1 MSSSLHS
8 NGASRR
14 TPTFSFVLSCDL
26 DLQVQVLVDSV
37 VGCLPVYRD
46 AQHLA
51 LPTVR
56 PSALWVEAV
65 LADRYDTLGIPV
77 RTSYAEATFSGCTW
91 DTTLTFATRYRD
103 LDHTAQLAL
112 TVWEVREGVPQ
123 RALAGATLRFFSK
136 KGRLKTGAHTLR
148 LWTPGPADGGWP
160 SKTPGKVPLKER
172 GERGRVEQVLK
183 RFERGELESVP
194 WLDGL
199 TLRAIDELAAEG
211 ARGAAPAAGEPLA
224 LLVGLPSFPQ
234 AVVYQAAALP
244 GGAGVADAAPD
255 ALRSTDVAPAARTPP
270 GVAPPTWLPIQDPE
284 LGRDNPSEL
293 KARKL
298 ARSHTRGLVDPS
310 AKPGAEER
318 AALDAVLAAPPTR
331 ALGGAEQA
339 LLWRY
344 RYALASE
351 RRALTRFLRCVDWAD
366 GGEAAQAAAL
376 MAAWAPID
384 VADALE
390 LLSPDY
396 GNEEVRG
403 HAVRVLEAKGDE
415 ELLAYMLQLVQALR
429 YEPADD
435 SRLGRF
441 LARRGAAS
449 LRLATPL
456 FWYLC
461 AELEDPGFGRRAAL
475 VQAALLRG
483 LDPALEDAL
492 ASQLDLAARLR
503 HLADVVQAT
512 RGSAARRAETLRAL
526 VSPGGAAADLARL
539 ACPNP
544 LDPGTRLLGLDASQ
558 CTVFKSALC
567 PLRLVFFTE
576 PGGDDGAR
584 AGVGGS
590 GGGAGVE
597 GGGGGPEGG
606 GGGPE
611 GGGGVDGRAPAG
623 EPGTGLASPPHGR
636 LPPNPSLPLDPFP
649 PSDGG
654 PPTHRPHHPATLT
667 LIYKRGDD
675 LRQDQLV
682 VQMISLMDT
691 LLRREHLDLRVTR
704 YAVLPTSSRDGLIQ
718 FVPAVPLARLLATH
732 RSIHRY
738 LAQAAPDAT
747 GPYGLQPGVLANFV
761 KSCAAACVMTYILGV
776 GDRHLDNLLLA
787 RDGRLFHIDF
797 GFILGRDPKPF
808 PPPMKLCREMV
819 DALGGADSEH
829 YRRFASHACEAFN
842 VLRKSAGLLTG
853 LLRLMAG
860 SRLPDIAADP
870 DAALLKVQEKL
881 RLDLGDEEAARY
893 MRQLLADSASA
904 LMPAIMET
912 THRWAQYWR

>member
-1 MSSSLHS
+1 MNLFEYPMYP
-8 NGASRR
+8 RVPPR
-14 TPTFSFVLSCDL
+14 CP
-26 DLQVQVLVDSV
+26 QVQVLVDSV

-183 RFERGELESVP
+183 RFERGELES
-194 WLDGL
+194 
-199 TLRAIDELAAEG
+199 
-211 ARGAAPAAGEPLA
+211 
-224 LLVGLPSFPQ
+224 
-234 AVVYQAAALP
+234 
-244 GGAGVADAAPD
+244 
-255 ALRSTDVAPAARTPP
+255 
-270 GVAPPTWLPIQDPE
+270 DPE

-298 ARSHTRGLVDPS
+298 ARSHTRGL
-310 AKPGAEER
+310 
-318 AALDAVLAAPPTR
+318 
-331 ALGGAEQA
+331 
-339 LLWRY
+339 
-344 RYALASE
+344 

-623 EPGTGLASPPHGR
+623 EPGSGLASPPHGR